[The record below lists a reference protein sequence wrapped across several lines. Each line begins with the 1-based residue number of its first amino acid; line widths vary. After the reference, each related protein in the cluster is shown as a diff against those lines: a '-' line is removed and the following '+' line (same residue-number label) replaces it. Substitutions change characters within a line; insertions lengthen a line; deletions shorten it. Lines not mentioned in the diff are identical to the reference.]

1 MIKMSWLRQPT
12 RPRDAS
18 RTHVRRASRCSK
30 AITCCR
36 AFEAISSTSSAAT
49 KRRTLNSK
57 RLRGWLATMPKD
69 RQRRW
74 RSWTALRYRPQS
86 SPGRGNAKATAR
98 DWSRISELYAELVA
112 VVPSPVI
119 ELNRSLSRGRKR
131 SRQNQ
136 TLSSGLYHYYQKRF
150 EELGGP
156 RTSRDLGADDRA
168 RREVAG
174 PPLVPGIRG
183 SSRGAAPLSRQAEA
197 QSAGNF
203 CASHLASAA
212 LTQIGFSCAVQC
224 PEGTTASVRSAQWA
238 RIGSARRESIV
249 SQV

>member
-1 MIKMSWLRQPT
+1 MGFPRQLNTVARARPAKKRLIKMSWLRQPT

-86 SPGRGNAKATAR
+86 SPGRGNA
-98 DWSRISELYAELVA
+98 
-112 VVPSPVI
+112 
-119 ELNRSLSRGRKR
+119 NC
-131 SRQNQ
+131 
-136 TLSSGLYHYYQKRF
+136 
-150 EELGGP
+150 
-156 RTSRDLGADDRA
+156 DRA
-168 RREVAG
+168 RLVAHIRTLCG
-174 PPLVPGIRG
+174 TGGGSALARHRTQPIAEPWSKTVSTEPNSIKRALPLL
-183 SSRGAAPLSRQAEA
+183 SEAFRGARRPT
-197 QSAGNF
+197 NF
-203 CASHLASAA
+203 PRP
-212 LTQIGFSCAVQC
+212 G
-224 PEGTTASVRSAQWA
+224 
-238 RIGSARRESIV
+238 RR
-249 SQV
+249 